1 MDARARVV
9 FRGHVQGVYFR
20 ANCQQKA
27 MELGLVG
34 FVRNRQDGTVE
45 AVFEGERS
53 LIEECIEWNATRQPR
68 ATVDRADVAWET
80 PTGEFSEFEV
90 RH

>member
-1 MDARARVV
+1 MARARVV
-9 FRGHVQGVYFR
+9 FRGRVQGVYFR

-27 MELGLVG
+27 VELGLVG
-34 FVRNRQDGTVE
+34 FVRNRRDGTVE

-53 LIEECIEWNATRQPR
+53 AIESCIEWNATRQPH
-68 ATVDRADVAWET
+68 ASVDRSDVAWET
-80 PTGEFSEFEV
+80 PAGEFTEFEV

>member
-20 ANCQQKA
+20 ANCQVKA

-34 FVRNRQDGTVE
+34 FVRNRRDGTVE
-45 AVFEGERS
+45 AVFEGKPNAVEGLVRWCEHGPRGAAVARVEVFDEPPERLS
-53 LIEECIEWNATRQPR
+53 A
-68 ATVDRADVAWET
+68 
-80 PTGEFSEFEV
+80 FSI
-90 RH
+90 R

>member
-1 MDARARVV
+1 MMARARVV
-9 FRGHVQGVYFR
+9 FRGRVQGVYFR

-27 MELGLVG
+27 VELGLVG
-34 FVRNRQDGTVE
+34 FVRNRRDGTVE

-53 LIEECIEWNATRQPR
+53 AIESCIEWNATRQPH
-68 ATVDRADVAWET
+68 ASVDRADVAWET
-80 PTGEFSEFEV
+80 PAGEFTEFEV